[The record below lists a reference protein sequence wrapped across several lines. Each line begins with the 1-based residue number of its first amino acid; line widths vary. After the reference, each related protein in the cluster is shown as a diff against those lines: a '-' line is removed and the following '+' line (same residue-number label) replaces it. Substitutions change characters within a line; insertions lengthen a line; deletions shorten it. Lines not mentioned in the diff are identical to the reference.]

1 MRSFKLET
9 NYTRDMKKKI
19 TFAICAV
26 WMLAGFFGLQAV
38 SESGLP
44 FVETLGII
52 LAIGI
57 AEAPAVIIA
66 NHEVKKEKA

>member
-1 MRSFKLET
+1 
-9 NYTRDMKKKI
+9 MKQKI

-26 WMLAGFFGLQAV
+26 WMLAGFYGLAAV

-44 FVETLGII
+44 FVETIGAII
-52 LAIGI
+52 AISI
-57 AEAPAVIIA
+57 AELPVVIIA

>member
-1 MRSFKLET
+1 
-9 NYTRDMKKKI
+9 MKQKI

-44 FVETLGII
+44 FVETLGVII
-52 LAIGI
+52 AIGL
-57 AEAPAVIIA
+57 AEIPAVLIA
-66 NHEVKKEKA
+66 NHEVKKEGRA